1 MLESDVQSWT
11 LSYARVTA
19 TAHRMSKAKDALEL
33 KLKEETALRAA
44 AKNKL
49 SQAKAR
55 IAELKAR
62 QAEEE
67 EAPPL

>member
-1 MLESDVQSWT
+1 
-11 LSYARVTA
+11 
-19 TAHRMSKAKDALEL
+19 MSKAKDALEL

>member
-1 MLESDVQSWT
+1 
-11 LSYARVTA
+11 
-19 TAHRMSKAKDALEL
+19 MSKAKDALEL

-67 EAPPL
+67 EGDPQIK